1 MKDEQTEAVQLATS
15 YAGEALV
22 PGGAHLV
29 RGNLKQGGLHL
40 VVGLA
45 ARTMFGLPGLALVS
59 ANSLVKAQSG
69 RHLTEHLGLTKPK
82 VDEEE
87 AEESTS
93 STRKSTKS

>member
-82 VDEEE
+82 AEEE
-87 AEESTS
+87 VEESTAP
-93 STRKSTKS
+93 TRKSSKS